1 MYKNALKED
10 LIRVVEE
17 LDGSVEST
25 DTIVKL
31 KTKIESSSTFE
42 SDPDFVKTLIQ
53 NCIDE
58 RVSRNEREVT
68 SGKQKIELAKLQL
81 AQLEKEVEL
90 QRVKNKALSLNPAAK
105 VEDKQFKTLNKKTAT
120 HIGIREAEDWF
131 RPIDLAK
138 ECDIYISSRS
148 GSHKEIP
155 ITYGYTQD
163 PFKNKSQN
171 FKTKIKENYPQYHER
186 ENKNCFICGDSSHC
200 ARDCEK
206 RFKPKES
213 NDHIHNKINVNTLK
227 RESEKQNSD
236 ECANLQYVNIFVE
249 NQPVTALI
257 DSGCQIP
264 VLNSSLIRVQTPSEE
279 IITLSS
285 CFGEQ
290 RMVEV
295 KPINISLNQH
305 SPSLSVGTAI
315 SPTLTEEF
323 IIHPSVYSEIE
334 KLGHAKSDVLLNES
348 ESSLGA
354 HAYAYSSA
362 ISFPNVSVSNV
373 IENSSYDLSH
383 VKNFNTRSDLN
394 SLIKDY
400 KCNKIKSTKLKLSIV
415 REKCSDI
422 VLCKKANG
430 AMKTSSVEFI
440 SRSPNPLPMKSE
452 HRRFVLLRKIFQ
464 PWQWKR
470 RKKRNR
476 FEQTSRTLERKIS
489 MRSTKDQLVKKD
501 VLMPILLWS
510 PWKYRCGQRTVR
522 LAVVACSQKQRSLRA
537 QAHLSKSRTETVK
550 TETLEKKL
558 GERKKKNA
566 RGARAGLK
574 AALSKAFPAIQNKKE
589 LETRFYASQQRQN
602 QEPTDFV
609 HDLLKLQKKLELGM
623 SEKALVDHIF
633 VRLEPQVQDY
643 VEVRNPQTAIQ
654 LLEVLAKFEERYSC
668 KATLVVHK
676 PNNGRN
682 VNRDSHQNNRQGN
695 QGFESRNRF
704 RNDDRKFNDRGY
716 QFRNQSQNNDFSRE
730 DQKNRGSSENFSR
743 GSRKQ
748 MGRLN
753 VLKVSDIKDETFT
766 KALWD
771 SGAEKSFI
779 SKETYQKYFF
789 HKQVKKSSTQVIT
802 AQGAKCRNMGIVEL
816 NIRIRDF
823 EKPWLFH
830 VLPDLEYPCI
840 LGIDFIGGSK
850 IILDFDRKSLVIPDS
865 QINKVIK
872 TVEIEKVE
880 IDLSKTKLEEK
891 QKRELQDLFSS
902 FQGLFSDKP
911 GLTHVLYHEIDTGDN
926 PPVVSRPYRYDSLK
940 QEILDYQV
948 DKMLKEVTIIPIQSP
963 YASPVVLCRK
973 NNGLKKNTG

>member
-10 LIRVVEE
+10 LIRVVQE
-17 LDGSVEST
+17 LDGTVEST

-31 KTKIESSSTFE
+31 KTKIENSSTFE

-58 RVSRNEREVT
+58 RVSQNEREVT
-68 SGKQKIELAKLQL
+68 SEQKIELAKLQL
-81 AQLEKEVEL
+81 AKLEKEIEL
-90 QRVKNKALSLNPAAK
+90 QLAKNKALSLNPAAK
-105 VEDKQFKTLNKKTAT
+105 VEEKQFETNIENMIKSIKTLSLPVPTRSENFNLFFQSLERAFLTKKINDEYKSEILINLLGERAHNVLLYIKEEELNDYEKLKSIVLREFQLTPRECLNSFKNAVKSSGETYIQFAARLTANFQYYCSLRKVNSFESLCDLIISDKLFETLNKETAT

-186 ENKNCFICGDSSHC
+186 ENKNCFICGDSSHY

-206 RFKPKES
+206 RFKLKES

-227 RESEKQNSD
+227 IESEKQNSD

-285 CFGEQ
+285 CFGEK

-305 SPSLSVGTAI
+305 STSLSVRKAI

-334 KLGHAKSDVLLNES
+334 KLGHAKSDVLLS
-348 ESSLGA
+348 ESGSSL
-354 HAYAYSSA
+354 SA
-362 ISFPNVSVSNV
+362 DCGVSFPNVSVSNV
-373 IENSSYDLSH
+373 IENSSYDLPY
-383 VKNFNTRSDLN
+383 VKNFNTRNDSS

-400 KCNKIKSTKLKLSIV
+400 KCNKIKITKLKLSIV

-452 HRRFVLLRKIFQ
+452 HRRFVLLRKIFE

-476 FEQTSRTLERKIS
+476 FEQTSRTLQRKIS

-501 VLMPILLWS
+501 FLMP
-510 PWKYRCGQRTVR
+510 V
-522 LAVVACSQKQRSLRA
+522 KQCFPVEPSGCRRD
-537 QAHLSKSRTETVK
+537 
-550 TETLEKKL
+550 
-558 GERKKKNA
+558 
-566 RGARAGLK
+566 
-574 AALSKAFPAIQNKKE
+574 AF
-589 LETRFYASQQRQN
+589 T
-602 QEPTDFV
+602 
-609 HDLLKLQKKLELGM
+609 
-623 SEKALVDHIF
+623 
-633 VRLEPQVQDY
+633 
-643 VEVRNPQTAIQ
+643 
-654 LLEVLAKFEERYSC
+654 
-668 KATLVVHK
+668 
-676 PNNGRN
+676 
-682 VNRDSHQNNRQGN
+682 
-695 QGFESRNRF
+695 
-704 RNDDRKFNDRGY
+704 
-716 QFRNQSQNNDFSRE
+716 
-730 DQKNRGSSENFSR
+730 
-743 GSRKQ
+743 
-748 MGRLN
+748 
-753 VLKVSDIKDETFT
+753 
-766 KALWD
+766 
-771 SGAEKSFI
+771 
-779 SKETYQKYFF
+779 
-789 HKQVKKSSTQVIT
+789 
-802 AQGAKCRNMGIVEL
+802 
-816 NIRIRDF
+816 
-823 EKPWLFH
+823 
-830 VLPDLEYPCI
+830 
-840 LGIDFIGGSK
+840 
-850 IILDFDRKSLVIPDS
+850 
-865 QINKVIK
+865 
-872 TVEIEKVE
+872 
-880 IDLSKTKLEEK
+880 
-891 QKRELQDLFSS
+891 
-902 FQGLFSDKP
+902 
-911 GLTHVLYHEIDTGDN
+911 
-926 PPVVSRPYRYDSLK
+926 
-940 QEILDYQV
+940 
-948 DKMLKEVTIIPIQSP
+948 
-963 YASPVVLCRK
+963 
-973 NNGLKKNTG
+973 

>member
-10 LIRVVEE
+10 FIRVVEN
-17 LDGSVEST
+17 LDGTVEST

-31 KTKIESSSTFE
+31 KTKIENSSTFE

-53 NCIDE
+53 KNCIDE

-68 SGKQKIELAKLQL
+68 LEKQKIELAKLQL
-81 AQLEKEVEL
+81 AQLEKEIEL
-90 QRVKNKALSLNPAAK
+90 QTAKNKALSLNPAAK
-105 VEDKQFKTLNKKTAT
+105 VEEKQFETNIENMIKSIKTLSLPVPTRSETFNLFFQSLERAFLTKKINDEYKSEILINLGERAHDVLLYIKEEELNDYEKLKSIVLREFQLTPRECLNSFQNAVKSSGETYIQFAARLTANFQYYGSLRKVNSFESLCDLIISDKLFETLNKETAT

-131 RPIDLAK
+131 RPIDLVK

-163 PFKNKSQN
+163 PFKNRSQN
-171 FKTKIKENYPQYHER
+171 FKPKIKENYPQYLER

-206 RFKPKES
+206 RFEPKES

-227 RESEKQNSD
+227 IESEKQNSD

-295 KPINISLNQH
+295 KPINLSLNQH
-305 SPSLSVGTAI
+305 SPSLSVRMAI

-354 HAYAYSSA
+354 HACVHFNS
-362 ISFPNVSVSNV
+362 NVSVSNV

-383 VKNFNTRSDLN
+383 VKNFNTRNDLS

-452 HRRFVLLRKIFQ
+452 HRRFVLLRKIFE

-476 FEQTSRTLERKIS
+476 FKQTSRTLQRKIS

-501 VLMPILLWS
+501 VLMPVKNNVFLWNLPDVEEMPS
-510 PWKYRCGQRTVR
+510 HDG
-522 LAVVACSQKQRSLRA
+522 
-537 QAHLSKSRTETVK
+537 ETV
-550 TETLEKKL
+550 
-558 GERKKKNA
+558 
-566 RGARAGLK
+566 
-574 AALSKAFPAIQNKKE
+574 Q
-589 LETRFYASQQRQN
+589 
-602 QEPTDFV
+602 
-609 HDLLKLQKKLELGM
+609 
-623 SEKALVDHIF
+623 
-633 VRLEPQVQDY
+633 
-643 VEVRNPQTAIQ
+643 
-654 LLEVLAKFEERYSC
+654 
-668 KATLVVHK
+668 
-676 PNNGRN
+676 
-682 VNRDSHQNNRQGN
+682 
-695 QGFESRNRF
+695 
-704 RNDDRKFNDRGY
+704 
-716 QFRNQSQNNDFSRE
+716 FSRIMI
-730 DQKNRGSSENFSR
+730 F
-743 GSRKQ
+743 
-748 MGRLN
+748 
-753 VLKVSDIKDETFT
+753 
-766 KALWD
+766 
-771 SGAEKSFI
+771 
-779 SKETYQKYFF
+779 
-789 HKQVKKSSTQVIT
+789 
-802 AQGAKCRNMGIVEL
+802 
-816 NIRIRDF
+816 
-823 EKPWLFH
+823 
-830 VLPDLEYPCI
+830 
-840 LGIDFIGGSK
+840 
-850 IILDFDRKSLVIPDS
+850 
-865 QINKVIK
+865 
-872 TVEIEKVE
+872 
-880 IDLSKTKLEEK
+880 
-891 QKRELQDLFSS
+891 
-902 FQGLFSDKP
+902 
-911 GLTHVLYHEIDTGDN
+911 
-926 PPVVSRPYRYDSLK
+926 
-940 QEILDYQV
+940 
-948 DKMLKEVTIIPIQSP
+948 
-963 YASPVVLCRK
+963 
-973 NNGLKKNTG
+973 